1 MFGKTRRNQ
10 TEIRTLLAADTRV
23 VGDINFK
30 GGLHLDGRVQG
41 NILAAEGANAVL
53 SVGST
58 GVVEGS
64 VEVPEVILN
73 GTVQGDVVAGER
85 VELGPTARVVGNVV
99 YNLIE
104 MAIGA
109 EVNGKLIHRAAHPTE
124 ATGDGERN

>member
-1 MFGKTRRNQ
+1 VFGKTRRHQ
-10 TEIRTLLAADTRV
+10 TEIRTLLAIDTRV
-23 VGDINFK
+23 VGDINFT
-30 GGLHLDGRVQG
+30 GGLHLYGRVQG
-41 NILAAEGANAVL
+41 NILAAEGAAAVL

-73 GTVQGDVVAGER
+73 GTVQGDVIAGER

-109 EVNGKLIHRAAHPTE
+109 EVNGKLIHRATHPTE

>member
-1 MFGKTRRNQ
+1 VFGKTRRNQ

-109 EVNGKLIHRAAHPTE
+109 EMNEKMIHRAEHPTE